1 LVTALQGQVMNVSEE
16 NKEEQAVSEE
26 RVEENAAG
34 AQDAPEEA
42 AAEKSAASAGEEAP
56 KEEPAAE
63 QPAEEEKA
71 EDAPEEEGGAD
82 EAPPKS
88 GAEET
93 PPEAEG
99 SSEEG
104 EKPREGRKN
113 IADLPKPVKVGDE
126 IEVTIES
133 VGAKGDGIAKKDG
146 FVIFVPG
153 VQRGDTVKIKIAEL
167 KTSFAIG
174 EKV

>member
-1 LVTALQGQVMNVSEE
+1 MSEE

-26 RVEENAAG
+26 RVEESLVG
-34 AQDAPEEA
+34 AQEESAQGIPEEA
-42 AAEKSAASAGEEAP
+42 AAVEASADSAAEESSQGESGEDNP
-56 KEEPAAE
+56 SESEESGE
-63 QPAEEEKA
+63 TG
-71 EDAPEEEGGAD
+71 EDEPE
-82 EAPPKS
+82 
-88 GAEET
+88 
-93 PPEAEG
+93 
-99 SSEEG
+99 SSEEDLEDEEEE
-104 EKPREGRKN
+104 EKPRERRREGRKS

-126 IEVTIES
+126 IEVEIES

-153 VQRGDTVKIKIAEL
+153 VQRGDRVKIRIAEL

>member
-1 LVTALQGQVMNVSEE
+1 MICVSEE

-26 RVEENAAG
+26 KVEESLVG
-34 AQDAPEEA
+34 AQEESAQGIPEEA
-42 AAEKSAASAGEEAP
+42 AAAEASADSAAEESSPGDSGEGNPSES
-56 KEEPAAE
+56 EESGE
-63 QPAEEEKA
+63 TG
-71 EDAPEEEGGAD
+71 EDEPE
-82 EAPPKS
+82 
-88 GAEET
+88 
-93 PPEAEG
+93 
-99 SSEEG
+99 SSEEDLEDEEG
-104 EKPREGRKN
+104 EGGPRERRREGRKS

-126 IEVTIES
+126 IEVEIES

-153 VQRGDTVKIKIAEL
+153 VQRGDTVKIRIAEL